1 MLIKMCHKKYG
12 HHHISPEPPIQ
23 IPEKAFALRNQ
34 RSRPFKELPCPQ
46 STFRVLHRWHRRNVG
61 FAIASS
67 QGDWERKQEKL
78 QTKTRCLLSTPA
90 PRPARRMFVWF
101 FLFLLLLC
109 SSFFGSCFCS
119 LLAQALLLLI
129 APRFSSNFSFLAG
142 SGAASRTFLR
152 HPSFSVSSRPLAI
165 VVSGAIPLAAAER
178 VTPPCELRR
187 APAT

>member
-1 MLIKMCHKKYG
+1 MAITTFPRNRQSRSQKRLLHCGINDHVHSKKCLV
-12 HHHISPEPPIQ
+12 
-23 IPEKAFALRNQ
+23 LRVH
-34 RSRPFKELPCPQ
+34 
-46 STFRVLHRWHRRNVG
+46 FRVLHRWHRRNVG

-78 QTKTRCLLSTPA
+78 QTKTRCLLSTTA
-90 PRPARRMFVWF
+90 PRPARRMFGF
-101 FLFLLLLC
+101 FLFLLLPC
-109 SSFFGSCFCS
+109 SSFFDSCCFS

-142 SGAASRTFLR
+142 SGAASQTFLR
-152 HPSFSVSSRPLAI
+152 HPSFSVSSRPLAV

-178 VTPPCELRR
+178 VTLPCELRR